1 MKDYQIKKVLLSS
14 LLCKLMIWYDFMLFI
29 DLINFI
35 SNEFFPKVGVYQN
48 LFKLF
53 GIFAL
58 STIAKPFGAFI
69 FGYIGDRYGRR
80 VSLFISILLI
90 SIPSSFISFI
100 PGYEKIGIF
109 ASISIILIR
118 IMQGIAFGAEQ
129 GSPIYFIEHSADK
142 KNLGMFYGI
151 VGLGK
156 SLGISLAAI
165 TIILCKKN
173 TDFNTWGWR
182 LPFVLCFVLG
192 LISAFSR
199 YKLKETLA
207 YQINKSKD
215 NLSKTP
221 ISELIKNYKNTLIL
235 AIFICMPINLISG
248 FMTFFR
254 ALTKERIMHI
264 YATTFVNEITL
275 IIGSILIQIAAIIFG
290 ILSDKIGREK
300 VAISCIIVSMLMCCS
315 MLFIAHHCNSYLII
329 SLSVMTL
336 SVIEAG
342 ISPLSITVSELF
354 STKVRFSGIN
364 LSRNISSALFEGLTP
379 IICTWFIIKFTGAAG
394 LYIVLCL
401 LIGIIAILKIKPQDK
416 KFDW

>member
-1 MKDYQIKKVLLSS
+1 
-14 LLCKLMIWYDFMLFI
+14 MIWYDFMLFI

-69 FGYIGDRYGRR
+69 FGYIGDKYGRR
-80 VSLFISILLI
+80 ISLFVSILLI
-90 SIPSSFISFI
+90 SIPASFISFI
-100 PGYEKIGIF
+100 PGYERMGIF

-142 KNLGMFYGI
+142 KNLSMFYGI

-182 LPFVLCFVLG
+182 LPFILCFVLG
-192 LISAFSR
+192 LASAFSR

-264 YATTFVNEITL
+264 YATTFINEITL

-290 ILSDKIGREK
+290 ILSDKVGREK

-315 MLFIAHHCNSYLII
+315 MLLIAHHCNSYLII
-329 SLSVMTL
+329 SLSIMAL

-364 LSRNISSALFEGLTP
+364 LSRNISSSLFEGLTP
-379 IICTWFIIKFTGAAG
+379 IICTWFTIKFTGAAEF
-394 LYIVLCL
+394 YIVLCL

>member
-1 MKDYQIKKVLLSS
+1 MQNYQIKKVLLSG

-29 DLINFI
+29 DLVNFI
-35 SNEFFPKVGVYQN
+35 SKEFFPEIGVYQN

-53 GIFAL
+53 GIFAI
-58 STIAKPFGAFI
+58 SNVAKPFGAFI

-80 VSLFISILLI
+80 VSLFVSILLV

-100 PGYEKIGIF
+100 PGYESIGIL
-109 ASISIILIR
+109 ASVLIILIR

-156 SLGISLAAI
+156 SLGISLAAV

-173 TDFNTWGWR
+173 TDFNAWGWR
-182 LPFVLCFVLG
+182 LPFILCFVLG
-192 LISAFSR
+192 VASAFSR
-199 YKLKETLA
+199 YRLKETLA

-221 ISELIKNYKNTLIL
+221 IFELIKNYKNTLVL
-235 AIFICMPINLISG
+235 AIFICMPINLVTS
-248 FMTFFR
+248 FMAFLR
-254 ALTKERIMHI
+254 ALTKERIMHT
-264 YATTFVNEITL
+264 YTTTYINEITL
-275 IIGSILIQIAAIIFG
+275 IVGSILIQIAAIIFG

-300 VAISCIIVSMLMCCS
+300 VAVLCIMISMLMCYPLLLVAQYCD
-315 MLFIAHHCNSYLII
+315 SYLII
-329 SLSVMTL
+329 SLSIMIF
-336 SVIEAG
+336 SIIEAG
-342 ISPLSITVSELF
+342 ISPLSITISELF
-354 STKVRFSGIN
+354 PTKVRFSGVN

-379 IICTWFIIKFTGAAG
+379 VICAWLIIKLAGAAG
-394 LYIVLCL
+394 FYITLCL

>member
-1 MKDYQIKKVLLSS
+1 
-14 LLCKLMIWYDFMLFI
+14 MIWYDFMLFI

-35 SNEFFPKVGVYQN
+35 SNEFFPKLGVYHN
-48 LFKLF
+48 LFKLS

-100 PGYEKIGIF
+100 PGYESIGIL
-109 ASISIILIR
+109 ASVLIILIR
-118 IMQGIAFGAEQ
+118 IIQGIAFGAEQ
-129 GSPIYFIEHSADK
+129 GSPIYLIEHSADK

-156 SLGISLAAI
+156 SLGISLAAV
-165 TIILCKKN
+165 TIIICKKN
-173 TDFNTWGWR
+173 TDFDVWGWR
-182 LPFVLCFVLG
+182 LPFIFCFVLG
-192 LISAFSR
+192 LASAFSR
-199 YKLKETLA
+199 YKLQETLA
-207 YQINKSKD
+207 YRVNKSKD

-221 ISELIKNYKNTLIL
+221 ISELIKNYKNTLVL
-235 AIFICMPINLISG
+235 AIFICMPINLITG
-248 FMTFFR
+248 FMAFLR
-254 ALTKERIMHI
+254 ATTKERIMHT
-264 YATTFVNEITL
+264 YTTTYINEITL

-300 VAISCIIVSMLMCCS
+300 IAVSCIIISMLMCCPL
-315 MLFIAHHCNSYLII
+315 LFIVHHCDSYLII
-329 SLSVMTL
+329 SLSIMAL
-336 SVIEAG
+336 STVEAG

-379 IICTWFIIKFTGAAG
+379 MICAWMTFTEVSFSAG
-394 LYIVLCL
+394 LYIILCL
-401 LIGIIAILKIKPQDK
+401 LIGIISILKIKPQDK

>member
-1 MKDYQIKKVLLSS
+1 
-14 LLCKLMIWYDFMLFI
+14 MIWYDFMLFI

>member
-1 MKDYQIKKVLLSS
+1 
-14 LLCKLMIWYDFMLFI
+14 MLFI